1 MLKLRPRLRLVQPV
15 CRKISPASNSIWMP
29 SAERRPR
36 ARPTLRSL
44 LRDTARR
51 LKSARVSF
59 GHGTTNAYDE
69 AAWLTAHALGLRM
82 DALGRHLDRALS
94 EDQAREVK
102 TLVNTRIRT
111 RKPAAYLLH
120 EAWLGEHRFY
130 VDERVIVPRS
140 YIAELLQA
148 DLRPWVSD
156 GNNVRSALDLCTG
169 SGCLAILLALAF
181 PRSRI
186 DASDISRDA
195 LQVARHNIRD
205 YRLSKRVSV
214 VTSNLYSKLPRRRYD
229 LIVSN
234 PPYVRQAVMNR
245 LPAEYRKEPVLALA
259 GGRDGLDL
267 VKRIVSETAL
277 HLNPGGLLIV
287 EVGHNRKRVEA
298 AFPRLPLIWTET
310 SGGDDC
316 VFLITRETLLA
327 AAPAHSPRAIRVIAS
342 PRSQAKS
349 SPAPVSGAAAAP
361 RRRSARASA
370 GSR

>member
-1 MLKLRPRLRLVQPV
+1 
-15 CRKISPASNSIWMP
+15 MP

-36 ARPTLRSL
+36 ARPTLRSV
-44 LRDTARR
+44 LRETARR
-51 LKSARVSF
+51 LKLARVSF

-69 AAWLTAHALGLRM
+69 AAWLSAHALGIGT
-82 DALGRHLDRALS
+82 DALELHLDRALS
-94 EDQAREVK
+94 AHETRQINR
-102 TLVNTRIRT
+102 LVDARIRT
-111 RKPAAYLLH
+111 RKPTAYLLK

-140 YIAELLQA
+140 YIAELLQEA
-148 DLRPWVSD
+148 LRPWVTRA
-156 GNNVRSALDLCTG
+156 NRVRSALDLCTG
-169 SGCLAILLALAF
+169 SGCLAVLLALTF

-195 LQVARHNIRD
+195 LHVARRNITE
-205 YRLSKRVSV
+205 YRVSERV
-214 VTSNLYSKLPRRRYD
+214 SLVTSNLYSKLRKRSYD
-229 LIVSN
+229 VIVSN
-234 PPYVRQAVMNR
+234 PPYVREAVMRR

-267 VKRIVSETAL
+267 VKRIVAEAAL

-298 AFPRLPLIWTET
+298 AFPGLPLIWTET

-316 VFLITRETLLA
+316 VFLITREMLLA
-327 AAPAHSPRAIRVIAS
+327 AAPAHSPRATRAIAS
-342 PRSQAKS
+342 PRRQAKS
-349 SPAPVSGAAAAP
+349 SPARASGAAAAP
-361 RRRSARASA
+361 RRRNARASA